1 MGTEAGWQNDL
12 LKDFPAAGNGSFK
25 LEGKKKSE
33 GFEEGEEWRFPPPDG
48 LNCLENLESRLF
60 VGSGNGDLIEA
71 TANKL
76 NSLISKQV
84 LQWMPLFTN
93 SVLC

>member
-12 LKDFPAAGNGSFK
+12 AKNCPAAGNGSFK

-33 GFEEGEEWRFPPPDG
+33 GFEEGEEWRVPPPGG
-48 LNCLENLESRLF
+48 LNCLENLDSRLF
-60 VGSGNGDLIEA
+60 VGSSNGDLIEA

-76 NSLISKQV
+76 IDL
-84 LQWMPLFTN
+84 
-93 SVLC
+93 